1 MTRFRSFTVAAVVAG
16 LLAGGAAFAQGPGLR
31 GGRGPG
37 GFGAGGGLPLRAL
50 DLTDAQQEQVRNLT
64 QQYRTQNQDTAQRLR
79 AAQETQRK
87 AVETLPV
94 DEELIGRRP
103 ASSPRLRPRL
113 RCSGRGCRRRSS
125 DSSRRSSRQ
134 KRRSCRPSAQ
144 RARSSVGSGSA
155 GSSSASRL
163 PAPDRRVPFV
173 DPGGNAASRRTDAA
187 YARVSSRR

>member
-16 LLAGGAAFAQGPGLR
+16 LLAAGAAFAQGPGGR

-64 QQYRTQNQDTAQRLR
+64 QQYRTQNQETAQRLR

-94 DEELIGRRP
+94 NEELI
-103 ASSPRLRPRL
+103 
-113 RCSGRGCRRRSS
+113 RSTT
-125 DSSRRSSRQ
+125 RELAEAQ
-134 KRRSCRPSAQ
+134 AEVAVQ
-144 RARSSVGSGSA
+144 RARLQAEVFA
-155 GSSSASRL
+155 LLTPQQQAE
-163 PAPDRRVPFV
+163 
-173 DPGGNAASRRTDAA
+173 
-187 YARVSSRR
+187 ARKLQAERATRAQERGQRQRGQQQRQ